1 MRVTLDIPPDELA
14 KLVTPSLAEPRIPL
28 HGVTWEQYEAMV
40 TAVGSRPRLRMT
52 YLEGLLEIM
61 TISAEHEMLKK
72 MIARLIEI
80 YALEKDIDLFSC
92 SSATYRSAAAAR
104 GLEPDESYCVGTRK
118 ELPDFAIEVVLTS
131 GGLDK
136 LKVYQGLGIP
146 EVWFWQDGKLIVQR
160 LQADGD
166 AYAPVSRSV
175 LLPDL
180 DLDLLATYIRPE
192 AEPQAVKAFRA
203 IVRAH

>member
-1 MRVTLDIPPDELA
+1 MRVTLDIPADELTR
-14 KLVTPSLAEPRIPL
+14 LVTPALAEPRIPL

-72 MIARLIEI
+72 MIARLIEV
-80 YALEKDIDLFSC
+80 YALEKDIELFSC
-92 SSATYRSAAAAR
+92 GSATYRSAAAAR

-118 ELPDFAIEVVLTS
+118 DLPDFAIEVVLTS

-136 LKVYQGLGIP
+136 LKVYQGLGVP
-146 EVWFWQDGKLIVQR
+146 EVWFWQDGTLTVQK
-160 LQADGD
+160 LQANGSG
-166 AYAPVSRSV
+166 YAPVSRSV

-180 DLDLLATYIRPE
+180 DLDLLATHIRPE
-192 AEPQAVKAFRA
+192 AEPQAVKTFRN
-203 IVRAH
+203 IIRSL

>member
-1 MRVTLDIPPDELA
+1 MRVTLDIPADELTR
-14 KLVTPSLAEPRIPL
+14 LVTPALAEPRIPL

-40 TAVGSRPRLRMT
+40 AAVGSRSRLRMT

-72 MIARLIEI
+72 KIARLIEV

-92 SSATYRSAAAAR
+92 GSATYRSAAAAR
-104 GLEPDESYCVGTRK
+104 GLEPDASYCVGTRK

-136 LKVYQGLGIP
+136 LRVYQGLGIA
-146 EVWFWQDGKLIVQR
+146 EVWFWQEGKLMVQR

-166 AYAPVSRSV
+166 VYAPVARSV

-192 AEPQAVKAFRA
+192 DEPQAVKAFRD
-203 IVRAH
+203 IIRTR

>member
-1 MRVTLDIPPDELA
+1 MRVTLDIAPDELA
-14 KLVTPSLAEPRIPL
+14 KLVTPALAEPRIPL

-52 YLEGLLEIM
+52 YLEGLLELM

-92 SSATYRSAAAAR
+92 GSATYRSAAAAR

-118 ELPDFAIEVVLTS
+118 EFPDFAIKVVLTS

-136 LKVYQGLGIP
+136 LRVYQGLGIP
-146 EVWFWQDGKLIVQR
+146 EVWFWQDGKLVVHR

-180 DLDLLATYIRPE
+180 DLELLATHIRPE
-192 AEPQAVKAFRA
+192 DEPQAVKAFRN
-203 IVRAH
+203 IIRAC

>member
-1 MRVTLDIPPDELA
+1 MRVTLDIPADELT
-14 KLVTPSLAEPRIPL
+14 KLVTPALAEPRIPL
-28 HGVTWEQYEAMV
+28 YGVSWEQYEAMIA
-40 TAVGSRPRLRMT
+40 AVGSRPQLRMT

-92 SSATYRSAAAAR
+92 GSATYRSAAVAR
-104 GLEPDESYCVGTRK
+104 GLEPDESYCVNTRK
-118 ELPDFAIEVVLTS
+118 EFPDFAIEVVLTS

-136 LKVYQGLGIP
+136 LNVYQGLGIS
-146 EVWFWQDGKLIVQR
+146 EVWFWKDGKLIVQR
-160 LQADGD
+160 LQADGN
-166 AYAPVSRSV
+166 AYTPASQSV

-180 DLDLLATYIRPE
+180 DLDLLATYICPE
-192 AEPQAVKAFRA
+192 AEPQAVKEFRA
-203 IVRAH
+203 IVRAQ

>member
-1 MRVTLDIPPDELA
+1 MRVTLDIPADELT
-14 KLVTPSLAEPRIPL
+14 KLVTPALAEPRIPL
-28 HGVTWEQYEAMV
+28 HGVSWDQYEAMV

-72 MIARLIEI
+72 MIARLIEP
-80 YALEKDIDLFSC
+80 YALEKEIDLFSC
-92 SSATYRSAAAAR
+92 GSATYRSAAAAR
-104 GLEPDESYCVGTRK
+104 GLEPDESYCVDTRK
-118 ELPDFAIEVVLTS
+118 EFPDFAIEVVLTS

-136 LKVYQGLGIP
+136 LKVYQGLGVA
-146 EVWFWQDGKLIVQR
+146 EVWFWQNGTLVVQR
-160 LQADGD
+160 LEADGD

-180 DLDLLATYIRPE
+180 DLELLATHIRPE
-192 AEPQAVKAFRA
+192 AEPQAVKAFRE
-203 IVRAH
+203 IIRTH

>member
-1 MRVTLDIPPDELA
+1 MRVTLDIPADELTR
-14 KLVTPSLAEPRIPL
+14 LVTPVLAEPRISL
-28 HGVTWEQYEAMV
+28 HSVTWEQYEAMIA
-40 TAVGSRPRLRMT
+40 AVGSRSRLRMT
-52 YLEGLLEIM
+52 YLEGLLELT
-61 TISAEHEMLKK
+61 TISAKHEMLKK

-92 SSATYRSAAAAR
+92 GSATYCSAAAAR
-104 GLEPDESYCVGTRK
+104 GLEPDESYCVVTR
-118 ELPDFAIEVVLTS
+118 EEFPDFAIEVVLTS
-131 GGLDK
+131 GDLDK

-146 EVWFWQDGKLIVQR
+146 EVWFWQDGKLVVQR

-180 DLDLLATYIRPE
+180 ELDLLAEHIRPE
-192 AEPQAVKAFRA
+192 DEPQAVKAFRN
-203 IVRAH
+203 IIRP

>member
-1 MRVTLDIPPDELA
+1 MRVTLDIAPDELA
-14 KLVTPSLAEPRIPL
+14 KLVTPALAEPRIPL
-28 HGVTWEQYEAMV
+28 HGVSWEQYEAMIA
-40 TAVGSRPRLRMT
+40 AVGSRPRLRMT

-92 SSATYRSAAAAR
+92 GSATYRSAATAR

-118 ELPDFAIEVVLTS
+118 EFPDFAIEVVLTS

-136 LKVYQGLGIP
+136 LRVYQGLGIP
-146 EVWFWQDGKLIVQR
+146 EVWFWQDGKLVVHR

-180 DLDLLATYIRPE
+180 DLELLATHIRPE
-192 AEPQAVKAFRA
+192 DEPQAVKAFRN
-203 IVRAH
+203 IIRAC

>member
-1 MRVTLDIPPDELA
+1 MRVTLDIPADELT
-14 KLVTPSLAEPRIPL
+14 KLVTPALAEPRIPL
-28 HGVTWEQYEAMV
+28 HGVSWDQYEAMV
-40 TAVGSRPRLRMT
+40 AAVGDRPRLRMT

-72 MIARLIEI
+72 MIARLIEV
-80 YALEKDIDLFSC
+80 YALEKEIDLFSC
-92 SSATYRSAAAAR
+92 GSATYRSAAAAR
-104 GLEPDESYCVGTRK
+104 GLEPDESYCICTRK

-146 EVWFWQDGKLIVQR
+146 EVWFWQDGRLIVQR
-160 LQADGD
+160 LKTDSD
-166 AYAPVSRSV
+166 AYVHVSRSV

-180 DLDLLATYIRPE
+180 DLELLAAHIRPE
-192 AEPQAVKAFRA
+192 AEPQAVKEFRN
-203 IVRAH
+203 IIRH

>member
-1 MRVTLDIPPDELA
+1 MRVTLDIPADELTR
-14 KLVTPSLAEPRIPL
+14 LVTPALAEPRIPL
-28 HGVTWEQYEAMV
+28 HGVSWEQYEAMV

-92 SSATYRSAAAAR
+92 GSATYRSAAAAR

-118 ELPDFAIEVVLTS
+118 EFPDFAIEVVLTS

-136 LKVYQGLGIP
+136 LQVYQGLGVL

-180 DLDLLATYIRPE
+180 DLELLAAHIRPE
-192 AEPQAVKAFRA
+192 AEPQAVKEFRN
-203 IVRAH
+203 IIRH

>member
-1 MRVTLDIPPDELA
+1 MRVTLDIPADELTR
-14 KLVTPSLAEPRIPL
+14 LVTPALAEPRIPL

-72 MIARLIEI
+72 MIARLIEV

-92 SSATYRSAAAAR
+92 GSATYRSAAAAR

-118 ELPDFAIEVVLTS
+118 EFPDFAVEVVLTS

-136 LKVYQGLGIP
+136 LKVYQGLGVL
-146 EVWFWQDGKLIVQR
+146 EVWFWQAGKLSVQK
-160 LQADGD
+160 LHAD
-166 AYAPVSRSV
+166 AYVSVPRST
-175 LLPDL
+175 LLL
-180 DLDLLATYIRPE
+180 DLDLELLAEYIRPE
-192 AEPQAVKAFRA
+192 DEPQAVKAFRNR
-203 IVRAH
+203 IRG

>member
-1 MRVTLDIPPDELA
+1 MRVTLDIPADELTR
-14 KLVTPSLAEPRIPL
+14 LVTPALAEPRIPL
-28 HGVTWEQYEAMV
+28 HGVSWEQYEAMIA
-40 TAVGSRPRLRMT
+40 AVGSRPQLRMT

-80 YALEKDIDLFSC
+80 YALEKDINLFSC
-92 SSATYRSAAAAR
+92 GSATYRSAAAAR
-104 GLEPDESYCVGTRK
+104 GLEPDESYCVDTRK
-118 ELPDFAIEVVLTS
+118 EFPDFAIEVVLTS

-146 EVWFWQDGKLIVQR
+146 EVWFWQDGKLVVQR
-160 LQADGD
+160 LQANGD
-166 AYAPVSRSV
+166 TFIPVSRSM

-180 DLDLLATYIRPE
+180 DLDLLAIYIRPE
-192 AEPQAVKAFRA
+192 DEPQAVKEFRA
-203 IVRAH
+203 IVCAQ

>member
-1 MRVTLDIPPDELA
+1 MRVTLDIPADELT
-14 KLVTPSLAEPRIPL
+14 KLVTPALAEPRIPL

-80 YALEKDIDLFSC
+80 YALEKDIGLFSC
-92 SSATYRSAAAAR
+92 GSATYRSAVAAR

-118 ELPDFAIEVVLTS
+118 EFPDFAIEVVLTS

-136 LKVYQGLGIP
+136 LKVYQGLGVT
-146 EVWFWQDGKLIVQR
+146 EVWFWQNGTLVVQR

-166 AYAPVSRSV
+166 AYAPVSCSV

-180 DLDLLATYIRPE
+180 DLELLAAHICPE
-192 AEPQAVKAFRA
+192 AEPQAVKAFRN
-203 IVRAH
+203 IIRTR

>member
-1 MRVTLDIPPDELA
+1 
-14 KLVTPSLAEPRIPL
+14 
-28 HGVTWEQYEAMV
+28 MV

-72 MIARLIEI
+72 MIARLIEL

-92 SSATYRSAAAAR
+92 GSATYRSAAAAR
-104 GLEPDESYCVGTRK
+104 GLETDESYCVGTRK
-118 ELPDFAIEVVLTS
+118 EFPDFAIEVVLTS

-136 LKVYQGLGIP
+136 LRVNQGLEIS
-146 EVWFWQDGKLIVQR
+146 EVWFWQDGRLIVQS

-166 AYAPVSRSV
+166 TYAPVSRSM

-180 DLDLLATYIRPE
+180 DLNLLAEHIRPE
-192 AEPQAVKAFRA
+192 DEPQAVRAFRN
-203 IVRAH
+203 IIRGH

>member
-1 MRVTLDIPPDELA
+1 MRVTLDIAPDELA
-14 KLVTPSLAEPRIPL
+14 KLVTPALAEPRIPL

-52 YLEGLLEIM
+52 YLEGILEIM

-92 SSATYRSAAAAR
+92 GSATYCSVAAAR
-104 GLEPDESYCVGTRK
+104 GLEPDESYYVSTRK
-118 ELPDFAIEVVLTS
+118 EFPDFAIEVVLTS

-136 LKVYQGLGIP
+136 LKVYQGLGVL
-146 EVWFWQDGKLIVQR
+146 EVWFWQDGKFMVHG

-166 AYAPVSRSV
+166 AYTPVSRSV

-180 DLDLLATYIRPE
+180 DLELLAAHIRPD
-192 AEPQAVKAFRA
+192 AEPQAVKEFRN
-203 IVRAH
+203 IIRH

>member
-1 MRVTLDIPPDELA
+1 MRVTLDIPADELT
-14 KLVTPSLAEPRIPL
+14 KLVTPVLAEPRIPL
-28 HGVTWEQYEAMV
+28 HGVSWEQYEAMV

-72 MIARLIEI
+72 MIARLIET
-80 YALEKDIDLFSC
+80 YALEKDVDLFSC
-92 SSATYRSAAAAR
+92 DSATYRNAAAAR

-118 ELPDFAIEVVLTS
+118 EFPNFAIEVVLTS

-146 EVWFWQDGKLIVQR
+146 EVWFWQDGRLMVQR

-166 AYAPVSRSV
+166 AYTPVSRSV

-180 DLDLLATYIRPE
+180 DLDLLPEHIRPE
-192 AEPQAVKAFRA
+192 DEPQAVKAFRN
-203 IVRAH
+203 IICGH

>member
-1 MRVTLDIPPDELA
+1 MRVTLDIPADELT
-14 KLVTPSLAEPRIPL
+14 KLVTPALSEPRIPL
-28 HGVTWEQYEAMV
+28 HSVSWEQYEAMV

-72 MIARLIEI
+72 MIARLIEV
-80 YALEKDIDLFSC
+80 YALEKEIDLFSC
-92 SSATYRSAAAAR
+92 GSATYRSAAAAR
-104 GLEPDESYCVGTRK
+104 GLETDESYSIDTRK
-118 ELPDFAIEVVLTS
+118 EFPDFAIEVVLTS
-131 GGLDK
+131 GSLNK

-146 EVWFWQDGKLIVQR
+146 EVWFWQDGRLIVQS

-166 AYAPVSRSV
+166 AYAPVSHSL

-180 DLDLLATYIRPE
+180 DLNLLSEHIRPE
-192 AEPQAVKAFRA
+192 NEPQAVRAFQNIIRS
-203 IVRAH
+203 H

>member
-1 MRVTLDIPPDELA
+1 MRVTLDIPADELT
-14 KLVTPSLAEPRIPL
+14 KLVTPALSEPRIPL
-28 HGVTWEQYEAMV
+28 HSVSWEQYEAMV

-72 MIARLIEI
+72 MIARLIEV
-80 YALEKDIDLFSC
+80 YALEKELDLFSC
-92 SSATYRSAAAAR
+92 GSATYRSAAAAR
-104 GLEPDESYCVGTRK
+104 GLEPDESYCIGTRK
-118 ELPDFAIEVVLTS
+118 EFPDFAIEVVLTS
-131 GGLDK
+131 GSLDK

-146 EVWFWQDGKLIVQR
+146 EVWFWQDGRLMVQS

-180 DLDLLATYIRPE
+180 DLNLLAEYIRPE
-192 AEPQAVKAFRA
+192 DEPQAVRAFQNIIRG
-203 IVRAH
+203 H

>member
-1 MRVTLDIPPDELA
+1 MRVTLDIPADELT
-14 KLVTPSLAEPRIPL
+14 KLVTPALAEPRIPL
-28 HGVTWEQYEAMV
+28 HGVTWEQYEAMIA
-40 TAVGSRPRLRMT
+40 AVGSRPRLRMT

-61 TISAEHEMLKK
+61 TILAEHEMLKK
-72 MIARLIEI
+72 IIARLIEI

-92 SSATYRSAAAAR
+92 GPATYRSAVAAR

-118 ELPDFAIEVVLTS
+118 EFSDFAIEVVLTS

-146 EVWFWQDGKLIVQR
+146 EVWFWQDRRLTVQS

-166 AYAPVSRSV
+166 TYAPVSHSV

-180 DLDLLATYIRPE
+180 DLNLLSEHIRPE
-192 AEPQAVKAFRA
+192 DEPQAVRAFRNT
-203 IVRAH
+203 IRGH

>member
-1 MRVTLDIPPDELA
+1 MRVTLDIPADELTR
-14 KLVTPSLAEPRIPL
+14 LMTPALAEPRIPL

-72 MIARLIEI
+72 MIARLIEV
-80 YALEKDIDLFSC
+80 YALEKDIELFSC
-92 SSATYRSAAAAR
+92 GSATYRSAAAVR

-118 ELPDFAIEVVLTS
+118 DYPDFAIEVVLTS

-136 LKVYQGLGIP
+136 LKVYQGLGVP
-146 EVWFWQDGKLIVQR
+146 EVWFWQDGTLTVKK
-160 LQADGD
+160 LQANGEG
-166 AYAPVSRSV
+166 YIPVSRSV

-180 DLDLLATYIRPE
+180 DINLLATHIRPE
-192 AEPQAVKAFRA
+192 TEPQAVKAFRN
-203 IVRAH
+203 IIRSL